1 MLIDLHTHSFLSDG
15 ALIPSELVRRY
26 IVAGFDAVAITDH
39 ADSSNIDNIIKSLV
53 RVCYE
58 LNKYWPIKAIPG
70 IELTHIPLQQFLPL
84 TKYARKKGAK
94 IVVAHG
100 ESPVEPVLKGTNNSA
115 IKARVDILVH
125 PGYISEADVLLS
137 KKNNVLLEITTRT
150 GHCKGNSHV
159 AKLAKKFNAPL
170 VIDSDFHMPRDIPS
184 RALFEKIAKAAGLSS
199 ADLAQIDKNKERL
212 LSSLRASPPQADER
226 GNHKPKQ

>member
-1 MLIDLHTHSFLSDG
+1 MLIDLHTHTILSDG

-39 ADSSNIDNIIKSLV
+39 ADSSNIDNIISSLV
-53 RVCYE
+53 KVCSE

-70 IELTHIPLQQFLPL
+70 VELTHIPLQQFLPL
-84 TKYARKKGAK
+84 TKHARKKGAR

-100 ESPVEPVLKGTNNSA
+100 ESPVEPVLKGTNNAA
-115 IKARVDILVH
+115 IKARVDILAH

-159 AKLAKKFNAPL
+159 AKLAKKFNALL
-170 VIDSDFHMPRDIPS
+170 VIDSDSHMPCDVPS
-184 RALFEKIAKAAGLSS
+184 KALFEKAAKAAGLSL
-199 ADLAQIDKNKERL
+199 ADLAQIDKNKKEIVNR
-212 LSSLRASPPQADER
+212 
-226 GNHKPKQ
+226 NW

>member
-39 ADSSNIDNIIKSLV
+39 ADSSNIDNVIASLV
-53 RVCYE
+53 NVCNE

-70 IELTHIPLQQFLPL
+70 VELTHIPLQQFLTL

-100 ESPVEPVLKGTNNSA
+100 ESPVEPVLKGTNNAA
-115 IKARVDILVH
+115 IKARVDILAH

-137 KKNNVLLEITTRT
+137 KKNNVLLEITTRA
-150 GHCKGNSHV
+150 GHCKGNTHV
-159 AKLAKKFNAPL
+159 AKIAKKFNALL
-170 VIDSDFHMPRDIPS
+170 VVDSDSHMPCDIPS
-184 RALFEKIAKAAGLSS
+184 RQLFKKTAKAAGLSS

-212 LSSLRASPPQADER
+212 FSSVRM
-226 GNHKPKQ
+226 

>member
-39 ADSSNIDNIIKSLV
+39 ADSSNIDNIIKSLNK
-53 RVCYE
+53 VCSE

-84 TKYARKKGAK
+84 TKHARKKGAK

-100 ESPVEPVLKGTNNSA
+100 ESPVEPVLKGTNNAA
-115 IKARVDILVH
+115 IRARVDILAH
-125 PGYISEADVLLS
+125 PGYIAKEDVLLA
-137 KKNNVLLEITTRT
+137 KKNNVHLEITTRT
-150 GHCKGNSHV
+150 GHCKGNAHV
-159 AKLAKKFNAPL
+159 AKLAKKFNALL
-170 VIDSDFHMPRDIPS
+170 VVDSDSHLPCDIPS
-184 RALFEKIAKAAGLSS
+184 KQLFEKTSNAAGLSS
-199 ADLAQIDKNKERL
+199 ADLAQINKNKEKLIR
-212 LSSLRASPPQADER
+212 SL
-226 GNHKPKQ
+226 